1 MRRVTESPI
10 GQWFMTHLY
19 VVNLCYDATSYK
31 HNALTG
37 EGEGGSRPLWLIP
50 FGMRGSIIKL
60 SIILYLVRV
69 DI

>member
-1 MRRVTESPI
+1 MRFRSD
-10 GQWFMTHLY
+10 H
-19 VVNLCYDATSYK
+19 YDATSYK
-31 HNALTG
+31 HNG
-37 EGEGGSRPLWLIP
+37 IVWEGRGGGGGSRLLWLIP